1 MEQPYIGRGILN
13 GANNYNSG
21 RTTYVQGREGDS
33 RMNATQTQGLVPPP
47 VSTGTPPAKPVS
59 PAPAPKPPA
68 ALIPAAAPAAHPAA
82 TPTAVPLT
90 QPPPQNISL
99 TNPATHQTAPAIG
112 MPTGYDITAGMNT
125 STSGLMPSGFSM
137 SDLLSPTVP
146 ADAAAPSAA
155 QVTGQEA
162 PLLAGATPWNI
173 TAPQTV
179 AGQYQQLMSAG
190 NPAIQAAEQSTIRA
204 NAANGG
210 NNSLMAQTAA
220 TLAGSQV
227 ALTIAQQDAQVNAAA
242 GQYNA
247 TAANAFASAQNQ
259 FIQNASLS
267 QQNFEQGVALLKD
280 QTNQSMEQL
289 YAQLKGSAVT
299 ASINLTAQL
308 DTIKAQANAT
318 LEQMD
323 KTFAQT
329 TSTNATQEAY
339 AASNAAVGESYT
351 QANAMQSYGMNVR
364 LSYLAAVGSQQ
375 NALMN
380 TIASIQSNPNINTT
394 QAQAGIKDAVDQFNS
409 FMTMNNAYYASMVPT
424 AAASNPAAYMPGFP
438 HN

>member
-1 MEQPYIGRGILN
+1 MNNSLGLVN
-13 GANNYNSG
+13 GANNFNGGS
-21 RTTYVQGREGDS
+21 TTYIQGREGDS
-33 RMNATQTQGLVPPP
+33 RMNTIQSKGLVPPP
-47 VSTGTPPAKPVS
+47 VSTGTPPPQPVNPAPAAKPPTALIPPAA
-59 PAPAPKPPA
+59 PAPAP
-68 ALIPAAAPAAHPAA
+68 APAPSHTA
-82 TPTAVPLT
+82 TPLT
-90 QPPPQNISL
+90 QPPAQSLTL
-99 TNPATHQTAPAIG
+99 TNPATHQSSPAIG
-112 MPTGYDITAGMNT
+112 TPTGYNIGAGMNT

-146 ADAAAPSAA
+146 ADATAPSAG

-179 AGQYQQLMSAG
+179 AGQYQQLMSSG
-190 NPAIQAAEQSTIRA
+190 NPAIQAAEQSAIRA

-227 ALTIAQQDAQVNAAA
+227 ALTIAQQDAQTYAAA

-247 TAANAFASAQNQ
+247 TAANAFASQQNQ

-289 YAQLKGSAVT
+289 YAQIKGSAVT

-308 DTIKAQANAT
+308 DTIKAQTAAT

-364 LSYLAAVGSQQ
+364 LAYLSAVGNQQ

-380 TIASIQSNPNINTT
+380 TIAAIQSNPNINTT

-424 AAASNPAAYMPGFP
+424 TAATNPAAYLPGFP

>member
-1 MEQPYIGRGILN
+1 MESANLGLVN
-13 GANNYNSG
+13 GANNYNGG
-21 RTTYVQGREGDS
+21 RTTYVQGREGDTN
-33 RMNATQTQGLVPPP
+33 MTTGQPIGIAPP
-47 VSTGTPPAKPVS
+47 VSTGTPPAKPAA
-59 PAPAPKPPA
+59 PAPAAKPPA
-68 ALIPAAAPAAHPAA
+68 ALIPATAPATHAS
-82 TPTAVPLT
+82 TSAVPLVP
-90 QPPPQNISL
+90 PPPQNLSL
-99 TNPATHQTAPAIG
+99 TNPATHQTSAAVGTPQ
-112 MPTGYDITAGMNT
+112 GYDITAGMDT
-125 STSGLMPSGFSM
+125 SASGLMPSDFSM
-137 SDLLSPTVP
+137 SDLLSPDNP
-146 ADAAAPSAA
+146 ADATAPSAA
-155 QVTGQEA
+155 DVTNQEQG
-162 PLLAGATPWNI
+162 LLAGPTNWNV

-227 ALTIAQQDAQVNAAA
+227 ALTIAAQDAQTYAAA

-247 TAANAFASAQNQ
+247 TAANSFAQAQNQ

-289 YAQLKGSAVT
+289 YAQIKGSAVT
-299 ASINLTAQL
+299 ASINLNAQL
-308 DTIKAQANAT
+308 DTIKAQTNST

-339 AASNAAVGESYT
+339 AQSNAAVGEAYT
-351 QANAMQSYGMNVR
+351 QANANQNYGISVR
-364 LSYLAAVGSQQ
+364 LSYLSAVSTQQ

-380 TIASIQSNPNINTT
+380 TIAAIQSNPNINTA

-409 FMTMNNAYYASMVPT
+409 FMTMNNAYYASMTPT
-424 AAASNPAAYMPGFP
+424 AASTNPGAYMPGFP
-438 HN
+438 NN